1 MFKKII
7 YSVIIVFVVWS
18 ILDFV
23 IHQLILGASYQAIPN
38 LWRPM
43 AEMKMG
49 LMYGVVF
56 LESIVFVCLYAM
68 FVSNR
73 GVKTGFFFGLIYGLG
88 AGISMGYG
96 SYSYLPIPYHMAFT
110 WFLGSVVE
118 FTAAGLI
125 VGAILGKK

>member
-1 MFKKII
+1 MAKKII
-7 YSVIIVFVVWS
+7 LSVIVVFMVWS

-23 IHQLILGASYQAIPN
+23 IHQLILGASYQATPN

-56 LESIVFVCLYAM
+56 LVSIAFVCLYA
-68 FVSNR
+68 FLVKNQ
-73 GVKTGFFFGLIYGLG
+73 GIKTGFLYGVIYGLA
-88 AGISMGYG
+88 AGLSMGYG
-96 SYSYLPIPYHMAFT
+96 TYSYMPIPYHMALT

-118 FTAAGLI
+118 YIAAGLI
-125 VGAILGKK
+125 VGWICGRK